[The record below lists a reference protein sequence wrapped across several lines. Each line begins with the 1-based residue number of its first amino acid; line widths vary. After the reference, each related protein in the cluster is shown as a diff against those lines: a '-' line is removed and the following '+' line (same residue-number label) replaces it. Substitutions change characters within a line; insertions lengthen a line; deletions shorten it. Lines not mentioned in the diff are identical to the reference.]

1 MAIECAEKLPF
12 SFKHPF
18 SFKQESCYPF
28 DYQTYNKLLFYG
40 SFYSKCIFFFKNI
53 CTISVFVVTLQAKN
67 LEHKFERNTI
77 LEYEKVIYNSFTDAI
92 IS

>member
-1 MAIECAEKLPF
+1 MAIGCAESLPF
-12 SFKHPF
+12 SFEHPF

-28 DYQTYNKLLFYG
+28 DYQTYNKLLFYER
-40 SFYSKCIFFFKNI
+40 FYAKCIFFFKNI

>member
-1 MAIECAEKLPF
+1 MLSSYLFPLNILFPLNKNLVILLII
-12 SFKHPF
+12 KHIIN
-18 SFKQESCYPF
+18 SY
-28 DYQTYNKLLFYG
+28 FYER
-40 SFYSKCIFFFKNI
+40 FYAKCIFFFKNI

-67 LEHKFERNTI
+67 LEHKFERKTI

>member
-1 MAIECAEKLPF
+1 MAIGCAESLPF

-18 SFKQESCYPF
+18 SFKQETCYPF
-28 DYQTYNKLLFYG
+28 DYQTYNKLLFYER
-40 SFYSKCIFFFKNI
+40 FYAKCIFFFKNI

>member
-1 MAIECAEKLPF
+1 MNVFTLNASF
-12 SFKHPF
+12 SLKTFAQLK
-18 SFKQESCYPF
+18 
-28 DYQTYNKLLFYG
+28 
-40 SFYSKCIFFFKNI
+40 FFRNFA
-53 CTISVFVVTLQAKN
+53 AKN

>member
-1 MAIECAEKLPF
+1 MLSSYLFPLDILFPLDKNLVIHLII
-12 SFKHPF
+12 KHIINSYF
-18 SFKQESCYPF
+18 MNVF
-28 DYQTYNKLLFYG
+28 TL
-40 SFYSKCIFFFKNI
+40 KCIFFLKNI